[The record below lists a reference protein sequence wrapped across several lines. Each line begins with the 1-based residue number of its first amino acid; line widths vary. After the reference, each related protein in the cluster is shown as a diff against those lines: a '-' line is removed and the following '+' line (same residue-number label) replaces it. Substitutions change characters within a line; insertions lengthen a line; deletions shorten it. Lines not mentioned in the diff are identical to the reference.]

1 MFINVLVEVFI
12 DVIKHYDRE
21 QLREKGLISAY
32 MSPSLFLIQAG
43 PGRKLEAGA
52 GAEAAEEG
60 C

>member
-1 MFINVLVEVFI
+1 MTVSNLG
-12 DVIKHYDRE
+12 R
-21 QLREKGLISAY
+21 KGLISAY
-32 MSPSLFLIQAG
+32 MSSSLFLIQAG